1 VRNLYITPNRGESL
15 SQPDEPLNGVAVK
28 IYGRWVQLKT
38 RLVKFFLKMSVRTPP
53 VGRVKLINQELL
65 KPFRLAAILGERSKL
80 LWMMLAAAVVGL
92 PACRKEAEVHAPEVR
107 PVRTISVTR
116 QPAGET
122 VVLTGHIEAENEAA
136 LGFRISGRMIER
148 SVNVGDRVKPGQVL
162 ARLDPQ
168 DERNGLRSAEA
179 NLSAAQGQ
187 LTQARNNFERQRRLQ
202 QRGVISRAEFDSAQ
216 EALQTAQARV
226 DDAEAQVK
234 LASDRLGFTELKAD
248 AAGSVTA
255 RGAEPG
261 EVVQAGQMIVRI
273 ARQDGRDAVFDVPA
287 QLLRSAPSD
296 AEIAVHL
303 TEDPTVAAIGRVRE
317 VGEQADPVTRA
328 FQVKVGLTDP
338 PPAMRLGSTVTGSV
352 QLYSASV
359 ITIPASALAR
369 GNQQPAVWIV
379 DPSSSTVSMRN
390 IDVLRYDPGTVVVSH
405 GLDTGDIV
413 VTAGVQALHPGQKV
427 RLLAQAS

>member
-1 VRNLYITPNRGESL
+1 MIIKCRVQAGAPAESRC
-15 SQPDEPLNGVAVK
+15 E
-28 IYGRWVQLKT
+28 
-38 RLVKFFLKMSVRTPP
+38 
-53 VGRVKLINQELL
+53 
-65 KPFRLAAILGERSKL
+65 AILGERRKSC
-80 LWMMLAAAVVGL
+80 LWMVLCLATAIVGL
-92 PACRKEAEVHAPEVR
+92 PACHKEAEVNAPEAR
-107 PVRTISVTR
+107 PVRTVTVAK

-122 VVLTGHIEAENEAA
+122 VVLTGHIEAESEAA

-148 SVNVGDRVKPGQVL
+148 SANVGDRVQPGQVL

-168 DERNGLRSAEA
+168 DERNGLRSAQA
-179 NLSAAQGQ
+179 NLSAAEGQ

-202 QRGVISRAEFDSAQ
+202 QRGVISRAEFDSVQ
-216 EALQTAQARV
+216 EGLQTAQARV

-234 LASDRLGFTELKAD
+234 LASDRLSFTELRAD

-255 RGAEPG
+255 TGARAG

-273 ARQDGRDAVFDVPA
+273 ARQDGRVAVFDVPA
-287 QLLRSAPSD
+287 QLLRSAPAD
-296 AEIAVHL
+296 AEISVHL
-303 TEDPTVAAIGRVRE
+303 TEGPTVTAMGRVRE
-317 VGEQADPVTRA
+317 VGEQADPVTRT

-352 QLYSASV
+352 QLNSAPV
-359 ITIPASALAR
+359 ITIPASALTR
-369 GNQQPAVWIV
+369 VNQQPAVWIV
-379 DPSSSTVSMRN
+379 DPSSLTVSMRN

-427 RLLAQAS
+427 RLLAQTS

>member
-1 VRNLYITPNRGESL
+1 MTQKR
-15 SQPDEPLNGVAVK
+15 
-28 IYGRWVQLKT
+28 
-38 RLVKFFLKMSVRTPP
+38 
-53 VGRVKLINQELL
+53 L
-65 KPFRLAAILGERSKL
+65 KPSRLAAILGERRKFFSTMVSL
-80 LWMMLAAAVVGL
+80 TAAIVGL
-92 PACRKEAEVHAPEVR
+92 EACHKEAEVHTPEVR
-107 PVRTISVTR
+107 PVRTVTVAK

-148 SVNVGDRVKPGQVL
+148 SVNVGDRVQPGQIL

-168 DERNGLRSAEA
+168 DERNGLRSAQA

-202 QRGVISRAEFDSAQ
+202 QRGVISKAEFDSAQ

-234 LASDRLGFTELKAD
+234 LASDRLSFTELKAD

-287 QLLRSAPSD
+287 QLLRSAPTN
-296 AEIAVHL
+296 AEISVHL
-303 TEDPTVAAIGRVRE
+303 AEDPTVTATGRVRE
-317 VGEQADPVTRA
+317 VGEQADPVTRT

-352 QLYSASV
+352 QLNSAPV
-359 ITIPASALAR
+359 ITIPASALTR
-369 GNQQPAVWIV
+369 VNQQPAVWIV

-427 RLLAQAS
+427 RLLAQTS